1 LHVFI
6 KCVQIYGKIVLIW
19 LYNRSG
25 DDCASLSCYSSWIF
39 DASRRVS
46 LPWLSRKLDYRVL
59 AARQASC
66 VQELILI
73 VLRYLKG
80 IRVVSSSCD
89 IANISTYLIF
99 NFLWSWNET

>member
-1 LHVFI
+1 
-6 KCVQIYGKIVLIW
+6 VLIW

-59 AARQASC
+59 AARQA
-66 VQELILI
+66 
-73 VLRYLKG
+73 
-80 IRVVSSSCD
+80 
-89 IANISTYLIF
+89 
-99 NFLWSWNET
+99 